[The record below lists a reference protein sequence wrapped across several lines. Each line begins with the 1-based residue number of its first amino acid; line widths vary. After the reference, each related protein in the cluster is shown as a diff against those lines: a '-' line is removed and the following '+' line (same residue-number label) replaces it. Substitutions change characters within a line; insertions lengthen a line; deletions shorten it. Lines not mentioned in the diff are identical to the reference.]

1 MSRSALHSKP
11 NGYLH
16 FSIVFKQTETIMLM
30 FTQCQPRRFVTLTH
44 FKKNNRHLHVT
55 TVPKIMLVKALLNI
69 LNWNSQGFI
78 TYSVCYFECRL
89 KLYVKTCTSAS
100 WHVCACIS
108 SSMNMLKWATGT
120 WFCYFESQFL

>member
-69 LNWNSQGFI
+69 LN
-78 TYSVCYFECRL
+78 
-89 KLYVKTCTSAS
+89 
-100 WHVCACIS
+100 
-108 SSMNMLKWATGT
+108 
-120 WFCYFESQFL
+120 